1 MEETSQVAASEGQ
14 YIWSS
19 WNDLT
24 SSPSSSSSFCC
35 RFSLKLVT
43 IELVRNTELV
53 DSKKMNKNNNTR
65 HLLVLVLVVT
75 AKNEWQ
81 G

>member
-1 MEETSQVAASEGQ
+1 MEEETSQVAASEGQ

-24 SSPSSSSSFCC
+24 SSPSSFCC

-65 HLLVLVLVVT
+65 HLLVLVVT
-75 AKNEWQ
+75 ARNEWQ

>member
-53 DSKKMNKNNNTR
+53 DSKKMNKNNTR